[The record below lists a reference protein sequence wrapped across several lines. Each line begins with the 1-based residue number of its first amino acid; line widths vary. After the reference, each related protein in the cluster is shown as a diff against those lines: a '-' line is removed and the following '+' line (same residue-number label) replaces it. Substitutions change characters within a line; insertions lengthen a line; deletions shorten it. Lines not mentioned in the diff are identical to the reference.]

1 MDKERDCGI
10 QNPVPLYV
18 IKLDVQKNELI
29 VGEEKDVYSQELVVE
44 NSHLL
49 LPEIVKEEL
58 EINVKIRYASKEEKA
73 KVEKIEPNK
82 MKLQFENPVK
92 AITPGQSAVF
102 YIDDIVVGGGIIQ

>member
-10 QNPVPLYV
+10 QHSVPLYV

-29 VGEEKDVYSQELVVE
+29 VGEEKDIYSQELVVK
-44 NSHLL
+44 NPHLL

-73 KVEKIEPNK
+73 KVEKIETNK
-82 MKLQFENPVK
+82 IKLQFENPVK

-102 YIDDIVVGGGIIQ
+102 FIGDVLLGGGIIK